1 MASAA
6 VEPVADVIGFVVSP
20 ACMTNVSHRPG
31 VISRSDPPPGEETH
45 GILWLASYPKSGNT
59 WTRNFLHNLL
69 NILEGVDEEEQNI
82 NKMNELTFWEI
93 SGHLYEKQL
102 GKPITEC
109 TREEIAAVRPKVQED
124 LANKVDGLALVK
136 THHALVMNRGHPLI
150 NFEVTAGAVYI
161 VRNPLDVAVS
171 LANHIGGTIDE
182 AINWM
187 AKVGMET
194 AMGENAVY
202 EVYSAWSEHVESWTR
217 KPHEAIYVMRYEDML
232 DSPTQTFRALAGHLL
247 LNPSESE
254 LNLAIERSSFDK
266 LKKQEEEGGFA
277 EKPKKAEVFF
287 RSGRAGDWR
296 DKLTVEQIERIVR
309 RHHKQ
314 MARFGYLTDE
324 LKHLVPS
331 A

>member
-1 MASAA
+1 MT
-6 VEPVADVIGFVVSP
+6 DVSNKP
-20 ACMTNVSHRPG
+20 R
-31 VISRSDPPPGEETH
+31 VISRADPPPGEETH

-69 NILEGVDEEEQNI
+69 NILEGVDEEAQNI

-93 SGHLYEKQL
+93 SGHLYEKEL
-102 GKPITEC
+102 GKPIAEC
-109 TREEIAAVRPKVQED
+109 TREEIASVRPKVQEG

-171 LANHIGGTIDE
+171 LANHIGGTIDD
-182 AINWM
+182 AIKWM
-187 AKVGMET
+187 ATVGLET
-194 AMGENAVY
+194 EMGEHAVY

-217 KPHEAIYVMRYEDML
+217 KPHEAIYVMRYENML
-232 DSPTQTFRALAGHLL
+232 ADPMGTFRALARHLL
-247 LNPSESE
+247 LRPSDAE
-254 LNLAIERSSFDK
+254 LQLAIDRSSFEK

-287 RSGRAGDWR
+287 RAGRAGDWQ
-296 DKLTVEQIERIVR
+296 DKLTPDQVARIVR

-324 LKHLVPS
+324 LKHLVN